1 MVPSKD
7 FFNDDESLE
16 QRPGKGRNFGNKS
29 KDKKRFESQEDFGI
43 TKRSSKGRSEEFEE
57 DDEFLTDL
65 EGGAERHAKEG
76 KEQVQYD
83 DRRHQLDF
91 ATQVIRHVD
100 QMLDLRGR
108 KQAYHR
114 EPNEKRR
121 EREYH

>member
-57 DDEFLTDL
+57 DDEFLAELDDEDL
-65 EGGAERHAKEG
+65 LDEDL
-76 KEQVQYD
+76 D
-83 DRRHQLDF
+83 DEDF
-91 ATQVIRHVD
+91 SD
-100 QMLDLRGR
+100 FDDDDDFGDDEDL
-108 KQAYHR
+108 
-114 EPNEKRR
+114 
-121 EREYH
+121 